1 MLYLRSIFFYFLAIK
16 IFLRKIYKNFYFSTK
31 IYQNSLQTKRPQKFK
46 FFPKTFHYSLFTNYK
61 NFSFKITEIDPENF
75 WKLGKS
81 ETEIKRLNEFLWLN
95 LLSRKSDAA
104 IIRRI
109 IINWI
114 KRNEKIN
121 RVTWGATMTSRRVLS
136 WIFNAEIMLNST
148 NKEFQ
153 NLLMDSIIKQV
164 NHLKL
169 NYEFEI
175 RAEKKVE
182 ILSAILV
189 SGLVFSEYS
198 ENFEFSLKELK
209 KIQEFFFDKDGF
221 PLSRN
226 PNDLIVFCKY
236 FVLIR
241 ECTKDA
247 QKYIPDFLNEI
258 IDKNLSCLK
267 KITTPDNKIP
277 LFNGAIDIK
286 LEDFYNYL
294 ENLNINITYI
304 KNSVGKIEMLKNKK
318 DLITFDAGG
327 PPIKDLSNHY
337 QSGPLSFE
345 YYSDKEKVITNCG
358 FGQNISSKAMLVSRL
373 TSAQSTLCLNDTSIV
388 KFERSK
394 ILNSAFG
401 NSIKTSFKIF
411 NNNNEEN
418 DTMLSLCATH
428 NAYEKKFGYFH
439 KRSIE
444 INKINGDV
452 IGFDILECKK
462 SNDNI
467 KYSIRFHLYPGVD
480 ASLTLSGKS
489 VLLKLKKN
497 KSILFL
503 CDDGK
508 ISLEKSIFFGGNK
521 LLNNL
526 CINVAGNLNK
536 ESKTIKWVFKK
547 KFNNEVKN

>member
-153 NLLMDSIIKQV
+153 NLLIDSIIKQV